1 MVSFKRLIL
10 GTVAMIGLAGTANAA
25 FVPASWSDEIGGTT
39 YIGAGKSY
47 TYSHNIKDNNFNVG
61 SDLIT
66 NFSLSID
73 LFDDAKDGWLE
84 IVEIAD
90 VDVSGWH
97 EGIVS
102 TFQFGADAFTSG
114 FSLLGLLELN
124 TQGTLTVTI
133 SSLLGDFNVGTSSL
147 TARGYSQSPAQVPE
161 PGTIALLGLGLLGVG
176 LGRRKKLAQ

>member
-1 MVSFKRLIL
+1 MVSFKGLIL
-10 GTVAMIGLAGTANAA
+10 GTVAMIGLVGTANAA
-25 FVPASWSDEIGGTT
+25 FVPASWSDEISGTT
-39 YIGAGKSY
+39 YVGAGQSY
-47 TYSHNIKDNNFNVG
+47 TYSHNINDSTFTVG
-61 SDLIT
+61 RDLIT
-66 NFSLSID
+66 NFSLSVD
-73 LFDDAKDGWLE
+73 LFDDARDSWWE
-84 IVEIAD
+84 VVEIAD

-97 EGIVS
+97 EGLVS

-124 TQGTLTVTI
+124 TQGMLTVTI

-147 TARGYSQSPAQVPE
+147 TARGYSQVPE

>member
-25 FVPASWSDEIGGTT
+25 FVPATWSDEMGGTT

-47 TYSHNIKDNNFNVG
+47 TYSHNINDNGFDVG

-73 LFDDAKDGWLE
+73 LFDDARDGWLE
-84 IVEIAD
+84 IIEIAD
-90 VDVSGWH
+90 IDVSGWH
-97 EGIVS
+97 EGLVS
-102 TFQFGADAFTSG
+102 TFSFGDNAFTSG
-114 FSLLGLLELN
+114 FSLFGLLELN
-124 TQGTLTVTI
+124 TAGSLTVTV

-147 TARGYSQSPAQVPE
+147 TARGYSQVPE